1 VRHARRLD
9 ALPEYLAAQLARRVA
24 EARAR
29 GVDVISL
36 GIGDPDLDPPEELAE
51 ALYENA
57 RRADTHNY
65 PTNRGLPELRE
76 AVARYYATRFGVE
89 VDPEREVVPLLGAKE
104 GLAHLCLAQLDPGD
118 AALIADPGYP
128 VYAGGP
134 TLAGAEPVRLPL
146 RAEHGF
152 LPDLDGIDPRDADR
166 ANLLLCGYPNNP
178 TGAVAEPEFFE
189 RLAAFGLE
197 RGVPICHDNAYAE
210 ITYDGFRATSFLAAP
225 GAKDAGIEVLSLSKA
240 LNMPGWRVA
249 FAVGNAEMV
258 ATLTKLKTHID
269 SGMFEAVQR
278 TAIRAFE
285 LVPAFSRRMS
295 EIYARRRD
303 LAVEALAAHGVQVE
317 KPRGSLYLWMP
328 IPPGTT
334 SVEYAERLLAESGV
348 VVGPGT
354 AYGPSGEGYVRLSL
368 TVPDER
374 LVEAMERLAPHLST
388 TAAA

>member
-1 VRHARRLD
+1 LRHARRLD

-24 EARAR
+24 EERAR

-36 GIGDPDLDPPEELAE
+36 GIGDPDLDPPQELAD
-51 ALYENA
+51 LLHRSA
-57 RRADTHNY
+57 RRADTHHY
-65 PTNRGLPELRE
+65 PTNRGLQELRE
-76 AVARYYATRFGVE
+76 RVARYYAERFGVE

-146 RAEHGF
+146 RAGHGF
-152 LPDLDGIDPRDADR
+152 LPDLDSVAQGDAAR

-178 TGAVAEPEFFE
+178 TGAVAEPAFFE

-197 RGVPICHDNAYAE
+197 HDVPVCHDNAYAE
-210 ITYDGFRATSFLAAP
+210 ITFDGFRATSFLAAP
-225 GAKDAGIEVLSLSKA
+225 GAKEAGIEVLSLSKA

-249 FAVGNAEMV
+249 FAVGNPDMV
-258 ATLTKLKTHID
+258 ATLTKLKTHVD

-278 TAIRAFE
+278 TVIRAFD
-285 LVPAFSRRMS
+285 LIPAFAARMS
-295 EIYARRRD
+295 EVYARRRD
-303 LAVEALAAHGVQVE
+303 LALAALEANGVHVE
-317 KPRGSLYLWMP
+317 PPRGSLYLWMP

-334 SVEYAERLLAESGV
+334 SVAYAERLLARSGV

-374 LVEAMERLAPHLST
+374 LAEAMERLAPHLQA